1 MGLISYECLFLLL
14 FWEWI
19 LYGVFLL
26 GYALYIN
33 NIWMILNSSV
43 NIFFCFIE
51 FFFFFKKWDMTI
63 LWIWFFINFITFIIA
78 VYQHDKYIM
87 ISSGLG
93 FVLCIM
99 ANCVIQYNITHPIN
113 ENEHED
119 EESDPNINIDRIY
132 TESQQHHMEHNPIR
146 ETMCR
151 Q

>member
-1 MGLISYECLFLLL
+1 
-14 FWEWI
+14 
-19 LYGVFLL
+19 
-26 GYALYIN
+26 
-33 NIWMILNSSV
+33 
-43 NIFFCFIE
+43 
-51 FFFFFKKWDMTI
+51 
-63 LWIWFFINFITFIIA
+63 
-78 VYQHDKYIM
+78 M